1 MISRLELR
9 GAVVEAQKL
18 AEEAKERHNELLKEG
33 KGVSYII
40 ENTWYSRPYWEGTQE
55 EFERHIREK
64 YYEK

>member
-1 MISRLELR
+1 MISRLELM

-18 AEEAKERHNELLKEG
+18 ADEAKERHNELLKEG
-33 KGVSYII
+33 KGVSCRI